1 MLFTIVRLQLF
12 FSFLKMLQYIILT
25 NNIQQK
31 CRWLLVVLI
40 MKKIIHIL
48 NLHQQ
53 QMNMAV
59 SAIQHMVVLQEAG
72 SELRGYY

>member
-1 MLFTIVRLQLF
+1 MP
-12 FSFLKMLQYIILT
+12 
-25 NNIQQK
+25 
-31 CRWLLVVLI
+31 LVTGCLHHE
-40 MKKIIHIL
+40 KKIIHIL

-53 QMNMAV
+53 QMNMTV